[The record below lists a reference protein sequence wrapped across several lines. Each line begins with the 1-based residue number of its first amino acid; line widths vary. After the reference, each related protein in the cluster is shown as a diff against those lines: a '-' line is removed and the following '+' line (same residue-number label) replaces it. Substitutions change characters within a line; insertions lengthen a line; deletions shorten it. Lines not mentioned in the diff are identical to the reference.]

1 MCPAGMNEYES
12 MRESLVASLDESQ
25 TPLAHPAEED
35 DAYVEF
41 LRFVTRMQMRMQ
53 GLTDGAHP
61 TAPAPPSVP
70 AH

>member
-1 MCPAGMNEYES
+1 MCLPRMNEYES
-12 MRESLVASLDESQ
+12 MHESLVASLDESQ
-25 TPLAHPAEED
+25 IPNPPEEEE

-41 LRFVTRMQMRMQ
+41 LRFVTRMEMRMR

-61 TAPAPPSVP
+61 TAPAPPSAP